1 MVFGRRREKG
11 FTLVELVVVCAI
23 IAILASLALIALS
36 RFRITAIDAV
46 TKAEIKEFHK
56 AQLMHEMDHNSFLGN
71 NGDKFGDHLDALSS
85 LSFYAVKPGIWME
98 VIQED
103 PFIIAAH
110 NVKSPNNVYE
120 FDFSTQVI
128 TRR

>member
-1 MVFGRRREKG
+1 MVFGRRRENG
-11 FTLVELVVVCAI
+11 FTLVELLLVVVI
-23 IAILASLALIALS
+23 IAILASLALVALS
-36 RFRITAIDAV
+36 RFKVTALDAV

-56 AQLMHEMDHNSFLGN
+56 AQIVYEMDHNSFLGN

-103 PFIIAAH
+103 PFIIAGH
-110 NVKSPNNVYE
+110 NLKSTNVYE
-120 FDFSTQVI
+120 FDFSTQMI
-128 TRR
+128 TRQ